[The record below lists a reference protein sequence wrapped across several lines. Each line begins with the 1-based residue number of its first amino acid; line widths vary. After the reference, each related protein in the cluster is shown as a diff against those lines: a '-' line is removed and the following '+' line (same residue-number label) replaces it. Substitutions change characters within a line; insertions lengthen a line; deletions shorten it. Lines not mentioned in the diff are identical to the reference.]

1 MTVVGLEPGWTSRSL
16 KLFSQVCCFPISA
29 PFQDPVQD
37 SISLS
42 IKQMNILISIP
53 EALIP

>member
-1 MTVVGLEPGWTSRSL
+1 MTVVGSEPGWTSLSL
-16 KLFSQVCCFPISA
+16 ELFSQVCCFPISA
-29 PFQDPVQD
+29 PFQDHVQD